1 MTVRLSTSTGSI
13 CIIESDIKI
22 VSVPLISLSQEMDGL
37 GTPSA
42 VQENRVG
49 SGDTTVTFTG
59 GTVMVGATVRREG
72 GRIMK
77 VKH

>member
-13 CIIESDIKI
+13 CIIESDIKNI
-22 VSVPLISLSQEMDGL
+22 SVPLTSLSQEMDGL

-49 SGDTTVTFTG
+49 SGDTTVTLIG
-59 GTVMVGATVRREG
+59 GTVMLGETVRSEG